1 MRLDAEMNGLAEER
15 LFGRCILL
23 LLSKTKAQL
32 KRGDQRTLTGMQQ
45 IRIHWNKQSRDS
57 SIGAAARFRENK
69 TPASPRE
76 QQLFGTLRARVLTRV
91 MIWRRN

>member
-15 LFGRCILL
+15 LFGCSILP

-45 IRIHWNKQSRDS
+45 IQIHCNEQNRDP

-69 TPASPRE
+69 TTASPRE
-76 QQLFGTLRARVLTRV
+76 QQLFGTL
-91 MIWRRN
+91 